1 MFDDVR
7 MNGHHDGFMAG
18 IKGEWSVVDNCITLN
33 RAAPGSS
40 ANGNISL
47 CVFSDQ
53 EITPSFGTA
62 NDYFTLWQQF
72 AAEGTLSG
80 ASSGSYVTGAASASV
95 KVGPKQTAEITIVL
109 GWSFPDRDFLGLQV
123 GNYYSHLV
131 SDSIDAANL
140 LGGDLAS
147 AVMDIHALHYPFFSS
162 SMPAF
167 LQDMLINSLS
177 HIRCDKLSLQL
188 MTPLSL
194 S

>member
-1 MFDDVR
+1 M
-7 MNGHHDGFMAG
+7 HEH
-18 IKGEWSVVDNCITLN
+18 
-33 RAAPGSS
+33 
-40 ANGNISL
+40 SL
-47 CVFSDQ
+47 DFNFVF
-53 EITPSFGTA
+53 TNTR
-62 NDYFTLWQQF
+62 TH
-72 AAEGTLSG
+72 TH
-80 ASSGSYVTGAASASV
+80 T
-95 KVGPKQTAEITIVL
+95 
-109 GWSFPDRDFLGLQV
+109 